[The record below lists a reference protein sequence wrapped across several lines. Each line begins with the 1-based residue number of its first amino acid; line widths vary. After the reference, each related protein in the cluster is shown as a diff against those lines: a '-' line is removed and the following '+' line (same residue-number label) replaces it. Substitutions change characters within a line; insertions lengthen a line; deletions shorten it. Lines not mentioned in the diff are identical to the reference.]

1 MPAET
6 AQKRTWG
13 QALAVYLERPVLS
26 MLFLGFSSGLPFYLV
41 FSTLSAWLRIEHIE
55 RATIGML
62 SWVGL
67 MYSFKWLWAPVVDRW
82 GLPMLD
88 GLLGRR
94 RSWML
99 VAQLGLMLCLANLAL
114 SEPASSIA
122 HVAVFAALVAF
133 FAATQ
138 DIAVDAWRIESTSA
152 DKQGA
157 MAAAYQ
163 VGYRTALMV
172 ASAGALGIAHEF
184 GFHTSYL
191 TMAALISI
199 GMLTTLLI
207 REPARPVAD
216 VNAQR
221 EQRVIDWLAEKA
233 HWPRPLQ
240 AAGAWFVGAV
250 IGPIVD
256 FFGRYGVALGVLIFA
271 FISTYRLT
279 DYVSGTMA
287 NTFYLDIGYSLA
299 QMAWIAKFFGW
310 PSTLLGA
317 VVGGLLVARLGRVQV
332 LLLGS
337 VLVILSNLF
346 YASYGAYACHLPL
359 DCAQT
364 GLFDFWTQRIHARG
378 PATDLGLSFIVG
390 FDNLALGVHGTALIA
405 FMSSLT
411 SAKYTATQYAVLS
424 SLYSLPGKLLMGTSG
439 FMVDALG
446 YGDFYVYT
454 ALLSIPGLVLL
465 LVLSR
470 RDITA
475 ARD

>member
-1 MPAET
+1 MATET
-6 AQKRTWG
+6 ARKRSWG

-41 FSTLSAWLRIEHIE
+41 FSTLSAWLRTAHIE

-82 GLPMLD
+82 GLPFLD
-88 GLLGRR
+88 RLLGRR

-114 SEPASSIA
+114 SDPAVSIA

-138 DIAVDAWRIESTSA
+138 DIAVDAWRIESTAA

-172 ASAGALGIAHEF
+172 ASAGALGIAHEY
-184 GFHTSYL
+184 GFRLSYFA
-191 TMAALISI
+191 MAGMMSI
-199 GMLTTLLI
+199 GMLTTFLI
-207 REPARPVAD
+207 REPGRPVAD
-216 VNAQR
+216 ASAQR
-221 EQRVIDWLAEKA
+221 EQRVIDWLAENA

-240 AAGAWFVGAV
+240 AAGAWFIGAV
-250 IGPIVD
+250 VGPIVD
-256 FFGRYGVALGVLIFA
+256 FFGRYGVGLGVLIFA

-287 NTFYLDIGYSLA
+287 NTFYLDIGYSLGE
-299 QMAWIAKFFGW
+299 MAVIAKFFGW

-317 VVGGLLVARLGRVQV
+317 VVGGLLVARMGRVQV
-332 LLLGS
+332 LMLGS
-337 VLVILSNLF
+337 VLVILSNFF

-364 GLFDFWTQRIHARG
+364 GLFDFWTQQIHARG

-439 FMVDALG
+439 LMVDALG

-454 ALLSIPGLVLL
+454 ALLSVPGLLL
-465 LVLSR
+465 LLWLSR
-470 RDITA
+470 RDISS